1 MNCPNC
7 GGRSIGRGGTA
18 QYYCGARCI
27 ECSRGRGGRRVNHLN
42 ADGELIAAAAAS
54 ADAPAELGQS
64 PP

>member
-7 GGRSIGRGGTA
+7 GGRSIGRVGTA
-18 QYYCGARCI
+18 QYYCWECCI
-27 ECSRGRGGRRVNHLN
+27 EFSLGRGGLRVYHLN